1 MPAGS
6 YQLALRLADPEPRLR
21 ELPRY
26 AIAFANVDMFDEET
40 GLNQLD
46 STVSVS
52 NGIEATYTGEHWFTP
67 IE

>member
-40 GLNQLD
+40 GLNQAGLD
-46 STVSVS
+46 RICIERDRS
-52 NGIEATYTGEHWFTP
+52 NLHG
-67 IE
+67 